1 MVRASGFEVA
11 IRITCKCMHSKMRT
25 LMNTHQMHNAD
36 SNQSNISTTNQV
48 VAGEMNESAEQRVQ
62 RLYSSEGGPLIGWL
76 FDEARRRRHDYKA
89 MSKELG
95 VTYGYINQLR
105 TGLRNPAQISQN
117 MVEACARY
125 VGVPPVV
132 IKLISGS
139 LRMSDFATRYE
150 SKEALVERQ
159 LQQMQDDPHVRKL
172 LPHNL
177 SQLPVEAKEAIVL
190 MYAEVSGRDVLG
202 LRELPNTLHY
212 LQRAA
217 VIHDENEYLMQ
228 GQSKAVS

>member
-1 MVRASGFEVA
+1 
-11 IRITCKCMHSKMRT
+11 
-25 LMNTHQMHNAD
+25 MNTHQTHNAG
-36 SNQSNISTTNQV
+36 STQSCITTANHV
-48 VAGEMNESAEQRVQ
+48 VVEEKMESAEKRVQ
-62 RLYSSEGGPLIGWL
+62 RLYSAEGGPLIGWL
-76 FDEARRRRHDYKA
+76 FDEARRRRHDCKA

-105 TGLRNPAQISQN
+105 TGLRNPAQISQG
-117 MVEACARY
+117 MVEACAQY
-125 VGVPPVV
+125 LGVQPVV
-132 IKLISGS
+132 VKLVCGS
-139 LRMSDFATRYE
+139 LKMSDFATRWE

-177 SQLPVEAKEAIVL
+177 NQLPVEAKEAIVL
-190 MYAEVSGRDVLG
+190 IYAEVSGRDVLG

-217 VIHDENEYLMQ
+217 VIHDENEYLIQ
-228 GQSKAVS
+228 GQTKAVS